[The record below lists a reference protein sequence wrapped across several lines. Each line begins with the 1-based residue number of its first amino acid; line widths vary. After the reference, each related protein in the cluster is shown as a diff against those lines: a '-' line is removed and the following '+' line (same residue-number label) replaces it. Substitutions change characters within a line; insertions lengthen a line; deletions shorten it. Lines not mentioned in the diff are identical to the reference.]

1 MAVDWSTEWYT
12 STFWILGVTI
22 AAALGSWLI
31 GWLLTRSTVWGRQFA
46 RLAFPYFAPSGPEGW
61 RPLLTALGVLALAIA
76 SVRLA
81 VLNSYINSGLF
92 TALQELDAAAFTRY
106 IGIFAV
112 LSVGFLTQAL
122 LAFYAAA
129 AGDPVAGLAQRSDR
143 RRLAQRHGLPPRPRL
158 GPGGQPGPADPGG
171 RPVLHPAV
179 DHPRRRRGRARWCRW
194 CRSR

>member
-1 MAVDWSTEWYT
+1 M
-12 STFWILGVTI
+12 
-22 AAALGSWLI
+22 I

-122 LAFYAAA
+122 LAFY
-129 AGDPVAGLAQRSDR
+129 PQQR
-143 RRLAQRHGLPPRPRL
+143 L
-158 GPGGQPGPADPGG
+158 
-171 RPVLHPAV
+171 VI
-179 DHPRRRRGRARWCRW
+179 RWRVW
-194 CRSR
+194 LNDGSSTTG